1 MKRIVLLLI
10 SVFFIAGAQLRA
22 QNEQP
27 DSIINNDAKI
37 VKNELS
43 QAVKDSILYSKLS
56 ADQLLDLKN
65 QEAMTERQRIDTEN
79 RSDMPLN
86 GFGIF
91 MIVLLPFLFIT
102 IVLIITGK
110 IRNRESQR
118 KHELYMKSLEM
129 GQAIPEHFFDEPKK
143 VNVISNLKKGILW
156 LSAGLGAL
164 VYFNVIN
171 EEEALILGIVPTFV
185 GIGYLLVHFLEKP
198 KNADEQNG

>member
-27 DSIINNDAKI
+27 DTVINKEVHITKEA
-37 VKNELS
+37 LS

-65 QEAMTERQRIDTEN
+65 QEAMTERQRIDSEN

-102 IVLIITGK
+102 IVLVITSR
-110 IRNRESQR
+110 IRNKESER
-118 KHELYMKSLEM
+118 KHDLYMKSLEM

-198 KNADEQNG
+198 KKADEQNG

>member
-1 MKRIVLLLI
+1 MKRILLLLI
-10 SVFFIAGAQLRA
+10 SVFFIAGAHLCA

-27 DSIINNDAKI
+27 DTIANKEVYITKEA
-37 VKNELS
+37 LS
-43 QAVKDSILYSKLS
+43 QATKDSILYSKLS

-65 QEAMTERQRIDTEN
+65 QEAMIERQRIDAEN

-102 IVLIITGK
+102 IVLIITGRM
-110 IRNRESQR
+110 RNRESQR
-118 KHELYMKSLEM
+118 KHDLYMKSLEM
-129 GQAIPEHFFDEPKK
+129 GQAIPDHFFDEPKK

-164 VYFNVIN
+164 VYFTIIN
-171 EEEALILGIVPTFV
+171 EEEALILGIVPAFI
-185 GIGYLLVHFLEKP
+185 GAGYLLVHLLDKP
-198 KNADEQNG
+198 KKTDEQNG

>member
-10 SVFFIAGAQLRA
+10 SVFFIAGVQLHAQEKQLDTIV
-22 QNEQP
+22 NKEVK
-27 DSIINNDAKI
+27 IIKQ
-37 VKNELS
+37 ELS
-43 QAVKDSILYSKLS
+43 QATKDSILYEKLS
-56 ADQLLDLKN
+56 ADQLLELKN
-65 QEAMTERQRIDTEN
+65 QEAMTERQRIDSEN

-102 IVLIITGK
+102 TVLIITSR

-118 KHELYMKSLEM
+118 KHDLYMKSLEM
-129 GQAIPEHFFDEPKK
+129 GQSIPEHFFDEPKK

-156 LSAGLGAL
+156 LSGGLGAL
-164 VYFNVIN
+164 IYFTVIN

>member
-1 MKRIVLLLI
+1 MKRILLLLI

-27 DSIINNDAKI
+27 DSVINNDAKI

-65 QEAMTERQRIDTEN
+65 QEAMTERQRIDAEN

-143 VNVISNLKKGILW
+143 TNTISNLKKGILW

-171 EEEALILGIVPTFV
+171 EKEALILGIVPTFV

-198 KNADEQNG
+198 KKADEQNG